1 MFNPA
6 PLYLLIVLLFTG
18 LVPGG
23 LVAAGL
29 DQRVAQLQKKYQ
41 QLHSLEF
48 DFAQTTQNG
57 GRLKQGSGNAVFYR
71 SATAGTAT
79 GTPGIMRWNYTA
91 PIAQTIINDGTSLS
105 IYTPE
110 DKQLLVSPAQ
120 DMESDITYAIFTGT
134 KNLLDEFA
142 ATPGDTRFALNEPPS
157 GSEALQLTPRK
168 PHPQVKRIQLW
179 VTDDLT
185 IKRLLMEDHFGSL
198 TELTFT
204 NVRFN
209 TLQPGDSRR
218 IQALRDLDLAPGTE
232 VIRQ

>member
-1 MFNPA
+1 MFSTVQ
-6 PLYLLIVLLFTG
+6 LSLLVLLLVAG
-18 LVPGG
+18 LVPGR
-23 LVAAGL
+23 LIAAGL

-71 SATAGTAT
+71 PAVVGTAT
-79 GTPGIMRWNYTA
+79 GAPGIMRWNYTV
-91 PIAQTIINDGTSLS
+91 PTAQTIINDGTSLS

-142 ATPGDTRFALNEPPS
+142 ATSGDPRFTLNEPPA
-157 GSEALQLTPRK
+157 GCEALQLTPRK
-168 PHPQVKRIQLW
+168 PHPQVKRVQLW
-179 VTDDLT
+179 VTGDLT
-185 IKRLLMEDHFGSL
+185 IKRLLMEDHFGAL

-209 TLQPGDSRR
+209 TLRPGDLQQM
-218 IQALRDLDLAPGTE
+218 QALRDLDLVPGTE
-232 VIRQ
+232 IIRQ